1 MATPQDSMVAGL
13 FTTPEQYQQQRQA
26 VQRAQAI
33 QMASLDPFQQGQANI
48 QMGFN
53 RLADVGAGALG
64 IQDPMLKMQSMRQ
77 QAVQGMDP
85 TDPESIM
92 QAAQRLASIDPANA
106 SRLAEMSRAAAL
118 KKAQTD
124 KALRTAGATTV
135 SERNREMIANAEIK
149 LAKKETLS
157 PEEEARVR
165 WLIGQEN
172 KPKIF
177 RDADTGQ
184 ITTIEPI
191 DLMSS
196 APNLAALVGRQAAQ
210 PSVQGGDSATAP
222 ATATTAPT
230 TTRGVTGTITTTPA
244 TRLPTSIQKEVG
256 DIDQNLTRLQNSVT
270 TIDSLSTKID
280 EVNLGLVDNLE
291 RGIRGFFG
299 RPTEDT
305 QAFKQLQREMRKQAN
320 ELLLLAKGVA
330 TEGDAQRA
338 RDQLD
343 DPDTWKN
350 AKLLKAAFDDL
361 KDTQKK
367 TQKELLAK
375 RTTLTS
381 SGIPAIPGLGAGDIA
396 PNRSSMSG
404 MNPQL
409 QPAAETPAT
418 PKGKPITQEV
428 MNKANDAIKR
438 GAPRDA
444 VMKRLKDQGYAVQ

>member
-1 MATPQDSMVAGL
+1 MDPYQRVNYLAGMSGYGL
-13 FTTPEQYQQQRQA
+13 
-26 VQRAQAI
+26 
-33 QMASLDPFQQGQANI
+33 GK
-48 QMGFN
+48 
-53 RLADVGAGALG
+53 LAGGVLG
-64 IQDPMLKMQSMRQ
+64 TQDPQLKLQTMRQ

-191 DLMSS
+191 DLMTS

-210 PSVQGGDSATAP
+210 PSTEGGATTTAP

-244 TRLPTSIQKEVG
+244 TRLPSSIQKEVG
-256 DIDQNLTRLQNSVT
+256 TVDEQMTILNSS
-270 TIDSLSTKID
+270 ITKINALTPKI
-280 EVNLGLVDNLE
+280 ENLNLGLYQNVE
-291 RGIRGFFG
+291 RGVSAFLG
-299 RPTEDT
+299 RPTADT
-305 QAFKQLQREMRKQAN
+305 KEFKQLRRAVLEQAN
-320 ELLLLAKGVA
+320 NLLLLAKGTQ

-338 RDQLD
+338 RDQIAD
-343 DPDTWKN
+343 EDTWKN
-350 AKLLKAAFDDL
+350 RELLTSAFDDL
-361 KDTQKK
+361 KATLTNTQEALK
-367 TQKELLAK
+367 AK
-375 RTTLTS
+375 RSTLTS

-396 PNRSSMSG
+396 PKKSSMSG
-404 MNPQL
+404 ANPQL
-409 QPAAETPAT
+409 QPAPSAPKATHRFNPAT
-418 PKGKPITQEV
+418 GRVE
-428 MNKANDAIKR
+428 A
-438 GAPRDA
+438 
-444 VMKRLKDQGYAVQ
+444 L

>member
-1 MATPQDSMVAGL
+1 MATPQDSMLAGL

-48 QMGFN
+48 QMGIN
-53 RLADVGAGALG
+53 RIADVGAGALG
-64 IQDPMLKMQSMRQ
+64 IQDPQLQLQSMRQ

-149 LAKKETLS
+149 LANKETLT

-191 DLMSS
+191 DLMTS

-210 PSVQGGDSATAP
+210 PSTQGGATTTAP
-222 ATATTAPT
+222 ATTAPT

-244 TRLPTSIQKEVG
+244 TRLPSSIQKEVG
-256 DIDQNLTRLQNSVT
+256 TVDEQMTILNSS
-270 TIDSLSTKID
+270 ITKINALTPKI
-280 EVNLGLVDNLE
+280 ENLNLGLYQNVE
-291 RGIRGFFG
+291 RGVSAFLGK
-299 RPTEDT
+299 PTADT
-305 QAFKQLQREMRKQAN
+305 KEFKQLRRAVLEQAN
-320 ELLLLAKGVA
+320 NLLLLAKGTQ

-338 RDQLD
+338 RDQIAD
-343 DPDTWKN
+343 EDTWKN
-350 AKLLKAAFDDL
+350 RELLTSAFDDL
-361 KDTQKK
+361 KATLTNTQEALK
-367 TQKELLAK
+367 AK
-375 RTTLTS
+375 RSTLTS

-396 PNRSSMSG
+396 PKKSSMSG
-404 MNPQL
+404 ANPQL
-409 QPAAETPAT
+409 QPAPSAPKATHRFNPAT
-418 PKGKPITQEV
+418 GRVE
-428 MNKANDAIKR
+428 A
-438 GAPRDA
+438 
-444 VMKRLKDQGYAVQ
+444 L

>member
-1 MATPQDSMVAGL
+1 MATDSIMGL
-13 FTTPEQYQQQRQA
+13 FTTPEQYQQAQLAQIQDQA
-26 VQRAQAI
+26 MQMARLTPAQRASANMQVAGYQI
-33 QMASLDPFQQGQANI
+33 GGGIGQA
-48 QMGFN
+48 
-53 RLADVGAGALG
+53 LG
-64 IQDPMLKMQSMRQ
+64 VQDPQLQLQSLRQ

-92 QAAQRLASIDPANA
+92 QAAQRLAPIDPANA

-149 LAKKETLS
+149 LAKGEALS

-165 WLIGQEN
+165 WMIGQEN

-177 RDADTGQ
+177 RDSDTGQ

-191 DLMSS
+191 DLMTS
-196 APNLAALVGRQAAQ
+196 APNLAALVGRQTAQ
-210 PSVQGGDSATAP
+210 PSAQGGAT
-222 ATATTAPT
+222 TTAPT
-230 TTRGVTGTITTTPA
+230 TTRGVTGTVTTTPA
-244 TRLPTSIQKEVG
+244 TRLPSSIQKEVG
-256 DIDQNLTRLQNSVT
+256 TVDEQM
-270 TIDSLSTKID
+270 TILDSSITKINALTPKI
-280 EVNLGLVDNLE
+280 ENLNLGLYQNVE
-291 RGIRGFFG
+291 RGISAFLGK
-299 RPTEDT
+299 PTADT
-305 QAFKQLQREMRKQAN
+305 KEFKQLRRAVLEQAN
-320 ELLLLAKGVA
+320 NLLLLAKGTQ

-338 RDQLD
+338 RDQIAD
-343 DPDTWKN
+343 EDTWKN
-350 AKLLKAAFDDL
+350 RELLTSAFDDL
-361 KDTQKK
+361 KATL
-367 TQKELLAK
+367 TNTKEALKAK
-375 RTTLTS
+375 RSTLTS

-404 MNPQL
+404 ANPQL
-409 QPAAETPAT
+409 QPAAEAPAA
-418 PKGKPITQEV
+418 PKGKPLTQDV

>member
-1 MATPQDSMVAGL
+1 MATDSIMGL
-13 FTTPEQYQQQRQA
+13 FTTPEQYQQAQSEAALNRGVQLAQLDPLQA
-26 VQRAQAI
+26 ARAQ
-33 QMASLDPFQQGQANI
+33 LYQGGYQL
-48 QMGFN
+48 G
-53 RLADVGAGALG
+53 GALG
-64 IQDPMLKMQSMRQ
+64 SALGAQDPQLKLQTMRQ

-92 QAAQRLASIDPANA
+92 QAAQRLASFDPANA

-124 KALRTAGATTV
+124 KAMRTAGATTV

-196 APNLAALVGRQAAQ
+196 APNLAALVGKQAAQ
-210 PSVQGGDSATAP
+210 PSTEGGAASTAP
-222 ATATTAPT
+222 ATTTTAP

-244 TRLPTSIQKEVG
+244 TRLPSSIQKEVG
-256 DIDQNLTRLQNSVT
+256 TVDEQMTTLDTSIKKITALTPKIENL
-270 TIDSLSTKID
+270 
-280 EVNLGLVDNLE
+280 NLGLYQNVE
-291 RGIRGFFG
+291 RGVSAFLGK
-299 RPTEDT
+299 PTADT
-305 QAFKQLQREMRKQAN
+305 KEFKQLRRAVLEQAN
-320 ELLLLAKGVA
+320 NLLLLAKGTQ

-338 RDQLD
+338 RDQIAD
-343 DPDTWKN
+343 EDTWKN
-350 AKLLKAAFDDL
+350 RELLTSAFDDL
-361 KDTQKK
+361 KATLTNTQEALK
-367 TQKELLAK
+367 AK
-375 RTTLTS
+375 RATLTS

-396 PNRSSMSG
+396 PKKSSMSG
-404 MNPQL
+404 ANPQL
-409 QPAAETPAT
+409 QPAPSAPKATHRFNPAT
-418 PKGKPITQEV
+418 GRVE
-428 MNKANDAIKR
+428 A
-438 GAPRDA
+438 
-444 VMKRLKDQGYAVQ
+444 L